1 LKGKS
6 KKGDILKFDTTNDAL
21 IKGIHSVQNAINPK
35 TTLPILA
42 NILMEISKDNLA
54 LTATDLDIGITS
66 NIQVKAGTEGAIT
79 VPAKKFFDIIKELPI
94 GDISISVKKNNLVHI
109 ECPSCL
115 FKIMGLPKD
124 EFPQLP
130 DFKDKDSIILQR
142 SRLKKMITMTSFA
155 ISHDETRY
163 VLNGVL
169 FIIRPAYIRMVAT
182 DGRRLAM
189 AEEKI
194 QAPKTQERKVIIPAK
209 AIAELG
215 KLLGDE
221 GEVKI
226 CFGNNQAL
234 FDMGAT
240 KVVSRLIEGEFPN
253 YEQVVPKEVK
263 DKVGIP
269 RPSFLA
275 ATKRAA
281 LFTNPD
287 SLAVKIELSKDKM
300 VLSKSA
306 PYIGEARE
314 EVIVDY
320 KGKDVSIGFN
330 PDYLTDVLKNVS
342 EEIVNF
348 EIADPEKPGVI
359 RIGSEYV
366 YVVLPMQL

>member
-1 LKGKS
+1 M
-6 KKGDILKFDTTNDAL
+6 KFDTTKDVL
-21 IKGIHSVQNAINPK
+21 IKGIQDVQNAINPK
-35 TTLPILA
+35 TTLPILS
-42 NILMEISKDNLA
+42 NILMEAGKDNLA

-66 NIQVKAGTEGAIT
+66 NIQVKPGTEGAIT
-79 VPAKKFFDIIKELPI
+79 IPAKKFFDIIKELPD
-94 GDISISVKKNNLVHI
+94 GDVSVSVKKNNLVHI

-130 DFKDKDSIILQR
+130 DFKDKDSIVLQR
-142 SRLKKMITMTSFA
+142 ARLKKMIAMTSFA
-155 ISHDETRY
+155 ISRDESRY

-169 FIIRPAYIRMVAT
+169 FIIKPSYIRMVAT

-189 AEEKI
+189 VEEKT

-209 AIAELG
+209 TIAELG

-234 FDMGAT
+234 FDMGGT

-253 YEQVVPKEVK
+253 YEQVIPKEVK
-263 DKVGIP
+263 DKIGIS
-269 RPSFLA
+269 RTAFLA

-281 LFTNPD
+281 LFTNQD
-287 SLAVKIELSKDKM
+287 SLAVKMELSKDKM
-300 VLSKSA
+300 VISKSA
-306 PYIGEARE
+306 AYIGEARE
-314 EVIVDY
+314 EIVVDY

-330 PDYLTDVLKNVS
+330 PDYLIDVLKNMG

-348 EIADPEKPGVI
+348 EIADSEKPGVI
-359 RIGSEYV
+359 RVGNEYV

>member
-1 LKGKS
+1 M
-6 KKGDILKFDTTNDAL
+6 KFDTTKDVL
-21 IKGIHSVQNAINPK
+21 TKGIQDVQSAINPK
-35 TTLPILA
+35 TTLPILS
-42 NILMEISKDNLA
+42 NILMETGKDNLS
-54 LTATDLDIGITS
+54 LTATDLDIGIIS
-66 NIQVKAGTEGAIT
+66 NIQVKPGTEGAIT
-79 VPAKKFFDIIKELPI
+79 IPAKKFFDIIKELPE
-94 GDISISVKKNNLVHI
+94 GDVSVSVKKNNLVHI

-130 DFKDKDSIILQR
+130 DFKDKDSIAIQR
-142 SRLKKMITMTSFA
+142 PRLKKMIAMTSFA
-155 ISHDETRY
+155 ISRDETRY

-169 FIIRPAYIRMVAT
+169 FIIKPTYIRMVAT

-189 AEEKI
+189 VEEKI

-209 AIAELG
+209 TIAELG

-221 GEVKI
+221 GEVKV
-226 CFGNNQAL
+226 CFGNNQVL
-234 FDMGAT
+234 FDMGGT

-263 DKVGIP
+263 DKIGVS
-269 RPSFLA
+269 RVKLLA

-281 LFTNPD
+281 LFTNTD

-314 EVIVDY
+314 EIVVDY
-320 KGKDVSIGFN
+320 KGKDIAIGFN
-330 PDYLTDVLKNVS
+330 PDYLVDALKNIN
-342 EEIVNF
+342 EETVNL
-348 EIADPEKPGVI
+348 EISDPEKPGVI
-359 RIGSEYV
+359 RIGNEYV